1 MSFVTHRAANLSQMR
16 PMGVAI
22 GELRR
27 YGSVRQGFIPAMA
40 EHTPVIFDTL
50 ALSRETLSMT
60 AATGNLFFRMG
71 CIEIGRR
78 GPGEEDFLVQFNLGN
93 RWFA

>member
-16 PMGVAI
+16 QMRVAI

-27 YGSVRQGFIPAMA
+27 YAPVRQGFIPAMTEQTA
-40 EHTPVIFDTL
+40 VIFDAVTL
-50 ALSRETLSMT
+50 SGETLSMT
-60 AATGNLFFRMG
+60 TATANLLFRMG

-78 GPGEEDFLVQFNLGN
+78 GPGAEDLLVQFNIGN
-93 RWFA
+93 